1 MKKIIE
7 KYLLS
12 IIICFLFIAA
22 VPVAVSAQENTNTS
36 TKNVFKELYMIRK
49 NGPYGGELIWRCTPI
64 DEENN
69 IYVQNEVLSETVG
82 VSGDAYSGGTFWYYG
97 FSGTLSSDTAY
108 ISEMRQWENGKKITK
123 ESINTE
129 LAYCLPENTTYGTFS
144 LNKGES
150 LSKYPQYIREEG
162 NVFHTEDSFPVFRA
176 QVFDVI
182 VCDKNE
188 ETHCTIITEVTDR
201 NNEDYD
207 DWTDTSMK
215 GVRDHIDLYD
225 GSDKQTKKIDKF
237 SDKLTW
243 STGKRIFGLKNYKL
257 EDRDV
262 IEVPSDIHSIRMSY
276 DNNYPEQENT
286 NTYALSPDLPD
297 ITSVN
302 DYSERQMIYY
312 NYHFYRNKSK
322 MVCING
328 GEWYQVHQTEKS
340 PELKLRKGINIIFL
354 SGTSPDQA
362 EKSKR

>member
-207 DWTDTSMK
+207 D
-215 GVRDHIDLYD
+215 
-225 GSDKQTKKIDKF
+225 
-237 SDKLTW
+237 
-243 STGKRIFGLKNYKL
+243 
-257 EDRDV
+257 
-262 IEVPSDIHSIRMSY
+262 
-276 DNNYPEQENT
+276 
-286 NTYALSPDLPD
+286 
-297 ITSVN
+297 
-302 DYSERQMIYY
+302 
-312 NYHFYRNKSK
+312 
-322 MVCING
+322 
-328 GEWYQVHQTEKS
+328 
-340 PELKLRKGINIIFL
+340 
-354 SGTSPDQA
+354 
-362 EKSKR
+362 